1 MAKERLRIRVFEG
14 GHNIEPEVIERR
26 YNRGIN
32 NLINIYLPLV
42 NECLIFDN
50 TNLDYELFAVK
61 TDANS
66 FYIINQE
73 KWKTLTRKN

>member
-1 MAKERLRIRVFEG
+1 MEST
-14 GHNIEPEVIERR
+14 
-26 YNRGIN
+26 N
-32 NLINIYLPLV
+32 NLLNIYLPLV

-73 KWKTLTRKN
+73 KWKTLTQKN